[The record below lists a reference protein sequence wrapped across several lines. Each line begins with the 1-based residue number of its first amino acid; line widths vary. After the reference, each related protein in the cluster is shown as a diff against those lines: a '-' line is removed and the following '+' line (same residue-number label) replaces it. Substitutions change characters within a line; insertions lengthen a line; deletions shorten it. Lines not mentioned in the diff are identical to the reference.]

1 MRYALCPL
9 GLPAFYAWHSGL
21 APLVLAAPKAA
32 CQPPFFLI
40 IPCYYLLDN
49 VSTCLIFLVTN
60 QDSKTNGRRYRRMT
74 EKKPIKIQTD
84 SKKAEINEDQTEA
97 TTSDDQNTNGDSDRI
112 KELEA
117 KLESKEKEAEETYDR
132 LLRVSAEFDNYK
144 KRSTRELEDYRKFAN
159 QSLIKEMLSV
169 VDNLEL
175 AMDSTDGH
183 KAIDKDLLQGLEM
196 THKEILKV
204 FEKFNVKPIEA
215 KGQPFDPTFHE
226 AVMQE
231 ETNDS
236 PKNTVIN
243 ELQRGYMIHD
253 RLLRP
258 SMVVVAKPKENKDSE
273 DQHET

>member
-1 MRYALCPL
+1 
-9 GLPAFYAWHSGL
+9 
-21 APLVLAAPKAA
+21 
-32 CQPPFFLI
+32 
-40 IPCYYLLDN
+40 
-49 VSTCLIFLVTN
+49 
-60 QDSKTNGRRYRRMT
+60 MT

-117 KLESKEKEAEETYDR
+117 KLESKEREAAETYDR

>member
-1 MRYALCPL
+1 M
-9 GLPAFYAWHSGL
+9 S
-21 APLVLAAPKAA
+21 
-32 CQPPFFLI
+32 
-40 IPCYYLLDN
+40 
-49 VSTCLIFLVTN
+49 
-60 QDSKTNGRRYRRMT
+60 
-74 EKKPIKIQTD
+74 EKKTIKIQTD
-84 SKKAEINEDQTEA
+84 SKKAKSGEIEPEA
-97 TTSDDQNTNGDSDRI
+97 TPPEEQIINGDDDPI

-117 KLESKEKEAEETYDR
+117 KLEAKEKEAVETYDR
-132 LLRVSAEFDNYK
+132 LLRASAEFDNYK
-144 KRSTRELEDYRKFAN
+144 KRSSREMEEFRKFAN

-175 AMDSTDGH
+175 AMNSTDGH

-204 FEKFNVKPIEA
+204 FEKFNVKPIDA

-258 SMVVVAKPKENKDSE
+258 SMVVVAKPKENNDGQKPHKKE
-273 DQHET
+273 N

>member
-1 MRYALCPL
+1 M
-9 GLPAFYAWHSGL
+9 S
-21 APLVLAAPKAA
+21 
-32 CQPPFFLI
+32 
-40 IPCYYLLDN
+40 
-49 VSTCLIFLVTN
+49 
-60 QDSKTNGRRYRRMT
+60 
-74 EKKPIKIQTD
+74 EKKTIKIQTD
-84 SKKAEINEDQTEA
+84 SKKTKNGEVEPES
-97 TTSDDQNTNGDSDRI
+97 TTPDEKIINGDADPI

-117 KLESKEKEAEETYDR
+117 KLEAKEKEAVETYDR
-132 LLRVSAEFDNYK
+132 LLRASAEFDNYK
-144 KRSTRELEDYRKFAN
+144 KRSSREMEEFRKFAN

-175 AMDSTDGH
+175 AMNSTNGN

-204 FEKFNVKPIEA
+204 FEKFNVKPIDA

-258 SMVVVAKPKENKDSE
+258 SMVVVAKSKKNDDGEKPPKKEKY
-273 DQHET
+273 

>member
-1 MRYALCPL
+1 M
-9 GLPAFYAWHSGL
+9 SD
-21 APLVLAAPKAA
+21 K
-32 CQPPFFLI
+32 
-40 IPCYYLLDN
+40 
-49 VSTCLIFLVTN
+49 
-60 QDSKTNGRRYRRMT
+60 KT
-74 EKKPIKIQTD
+74 IKIKTD
-84 SKKAEINEDQTEA
+84 SEKVESGKIEPESIPPDEDIIEGEET
-97 TTSDDQNTNGDSDRI
+97 RI
-112 KELEA
+112 TELET
-117 KLESKEKEAEETYDR
+117 KLEAKEKEAAEAYDR
-132 LLRVSAEFDNYK
+132 FLRASAEFDNFK
-144 KRSTRELEDYRKFAN
+144 KRSSREMEEFRKFAN

-175 AMDSTDGH
+175 AMNSTNGH

-204 FEKFNVKPIEA
+204 FEKFNVKPIDA
-215 KGQPFDPTFHE
+215 KDQPFDPAFHE

-258 SMVVVAKPKENKDSE
+258 SMVVVAKPKENDEGEKPNI
-273 DQHET
+273 

>member
-1 MRYALCPL
+1 M
-9 GLPAFYAWHSGL
+9 S
-21 APLVLAAPKAA
+21 
-32 CQPPFFLI
+32 
-40 IPCYYLLDN
+40 
-49 VSTCLIFLVTN
+49 
-60 QDSKTNGRRYRRMT
+60 
-74 EKKPIKIQTD
+74 EKKTIKIQTD
-84 SKKAEINEDQTEA
+84 SKKAKSGEIEPEA
-97 TTSDDQNTNGDSDRI
+97 TAPEEQITNGDDDPI

-117 KLESKEKEAEETYDR
+117 KLEAKEKEAEETYDR
-132 LLRVSAEFDNYK
+132 LLRASAEFDNYK
-144 KRSTRELEDYRKFAN
+144 KRSSREMEEFRKFAN

-175 AMDSTDGH
+175 AMNSTNGH

-204 FEKFNVKPIEA
+204 FEKFNVKPIDA

-258 SMVVVAKPKENKDSE
+258 SMVVVAKPKENNDGEKPHKKE
-273 DQHET
+273 D

>member
-1 MRYALCPL
+1 M
-9 GLPAFYAWHSGL
+9 S
-21 APLVLAAPKAA
+21 
-32 CQPPFFLI
+32 
-40 IPCYYLLDN
+40 
-49 VSTCLIFLVTN
+49 
-60 QDSKTNGRRYRRMT
+60 
-74 EKKPIKIQTD
+74 EKKTIKIQND
-84 SKKAEINEDQTEA
+84 SKKTKNREAEPES
-97 TTSDDQNTNGDSDRI
+97 TTPDEKIINGDDDPI

-117 KLESKEKEAEETYDR
+117 KLEAKEKETVETYDR
-132 LLRVSAEFDNYK
+132 LLRATAEFDNYK
-144 KRSTRELEDYRKFAN
+144 KRSSREMAEFRKFAN

-175 AMDSTDGH
+175 AMNSSNGN

-204 FEKFNVKPIEA
+204 FEKFDVKPIDA
-215 KGQPFDPTFHE
+215 KGRPFDPSFHE

-236 PKNTVIN
+236 PKNTVVN

-258 SMVVVAKPKENKDSE
+258 SMVVVAKPKENNDDEKPHKRE
-273 DQHET
+273 N

>member
-1 MRYALCPL
+1 MP
-9 GLPAFYAWHSGL
+9 G
-21 APLVLAAPKAA
+21 K
-32 CQPPFFLI
+32 
-40 IPCYYLLDN
+40 
-49 VSTCLIFLVTN
+49 
-60 QDSKTNGRRYRRMT
+60 KT
-74 EKKPIKIQTD
+74 IKIQTD
-84 SKKAEINEDQTEA
+84 SKKAQNREIEPESTPPDEQIVNGQ
-97 TTSDDQNTNGDSDRI
+97 DDPI

-117 KLESKEKEAEETYDR
+117 KLEAKEKEAGETYDR
-132 LLRVSAEFDNYK
+132 LLRASAEFDNYK
-144 KRSTRELEDYRKFAN
+144 KRSSREMEEFRKFAN

-175 AMDSTDGH
+175 AMNSTDGH

-196 THKEILKV
+196 THKEILRV
-204 FEKFNVKPIEA
+204 FDKFNVKPIDA

-231 ETNDS
+231 ETDDS

-258 SMVVVAKPKENKDSE
+258 SMVVVAKPKENNDGEKPNIKGK
-273 DQHET
+273 